1 MRDFREDIEGYRIIR
16 QEMEICRKYG
26 IDYRQQ
32 KGRRAEVVSRLHPKV
47 LHLRLADIIQETP
60 TTKTLRLVARDS
72 NLPPFQAGQY
82 INLQVEINGIR
93 TSRPYSIS
101 SSPRQTAYYDL
112 TVRKIENGFV
122 SAYLFDQA
130 KVGDVFQSSGP
141 AGNFYYNPLFH
152 GNRLVFMAGGSGVT
166 PFMSMIRENTDL
178 GLEREIHLFYG
189 SQTGEELIFHR
200 ELSDISARRP
210 NFHYY
215 PVLEKAAQGYRG
227 LSGMIS
233 SDLITGT
240 LGDQP
245 VDTYYICGPQAMYD
259 ALLPQLQAMNIPAR
273 KIRHEMFGNPAD
285 ITAQP
290 GWPRE
295 ISKHAEFNV
304 EVEGRNNLKALAGQ
318 PLLIALE
325 KAGLVIP
332 SLCRSGECS
341 LCRVQLLSGKVFQPQ
356 GVLMRESDKK
366 YGYIHSC
373 KSYPLEDLKIRL

>member
-1 MRDFREDIEGYRIIR
+1 MRDFREDIEGYGEIK

-26 IDYRQQ
+26 INYRAQ
-32 KGRRAEVVSRLHPKV
+32 KSRRADVVSRLHPRILK
-47 LHLRLADIIQETP
+47 LRLADIILETP
-60 TTKTLRLVARDS
+60 TTKTLRLVAREG

-82 INLQVEINGIR
+82 INLQVEINGVR
-93 TSRPYSIS
+93 TSRPFSIS
-101 SSPRQTAYYDL
+101 SSPRQTAYYDI

-122 SAYLFDQA
+122 SAYLFDDVR
-130 KVGDVFQSSGP
+130 VGDEFTSSGP

-152 GNRLVFMAGGSGVT
+152 GEKLVFLAGGSGVT
-166 PFMSMIRENTDL
+166 PFMSMIRENIDL
-178 GLEREIHLFYG
+178 GLDREIHLFYG
-189 SQTGEELIFHR
+189 SQTSEELIFHS
-200 ELSDISARRP
+200 EFSDIAARRP
-210 NFHYY
+210 NFHYH
-215 PVLEKAAQGYRG
+215 PVLENVPADYEG

-233 SDLITGT
+233 SDLINRV
-240 LGDQP
+240 LGDIK
-245 VDTYYICGPQAMYD
+245 VDTYYICGPQGMYD
-259 ALLPQLQAMNIPAR
+259 ALLPQLKALNIPAR

-295 ISKHAEFNV
+295 IRKEAAFTVN
-304 EVEGRNNLKALAGQ
+304 VEGRKSFAAQAGE

-325 KAGLVIP
+325 KAGLIVP

-373 KSYPLEDLKIRL
+373 KSYPLEDLEIRL

>member
-1 MRDFREDIEGYRIIR
+1 MRDFREDIEGYGEIK

-26 IDYRQQ
+26 INYRAQ
-32 KGRRAEVVSRLHPKV
+32 KSRRADVVSRLHPRILK
-47 LHLRLADIIQETP
+47 LRLADIILETP
-60 TTKTLRLVARDS
+60 TTKTLRLVAREG

-82 INLQVEINGIR
+82 INLQVEINGVR
-93 TSRPYSIS
+93 TSRPFSIS
-101 SSPRQTAYYDL
+101 SSPRQTAYYDV

-122 SAYLFDQA
+122 SAYLFDDVR
-130 KVGDVFQSSGP
+130 VGDEFTSSGP

-152 GNRLVFMAGGSGVT
+152 GQKLVFLAGGSGVT
-166 PFMSMIRENTDL
+166 PFMSMIREHIDL
-178 GLEREIHLFYG
+178 GLDREIHLFYG
-189 SQTGEELIFHR
+189 SQTSEELIFHS
-200 ELSDISARRP
+200 EFSDIAARRP
-210 NFHYY
+210 NFHYH
-215 PVLEKAAQGYRG
+215 PVLENVPADYEG

-233 SDLITGT
+233 SDLINRV
-240 LGDQP
+240 LGDIK
-245 VDTYYICGPQAMYD
+245 VDTYYICGLQGMYD
-259 ALLPQLQAMNIPAR
+259 ALLPQLKALNIPAR

-295 ISKHAEFNV
+295 IRKEAAFTVN
-304 EVEGRNNLKALAGQ
+304 VEGRKSFAAQAGE

-325 KAGLVIP
+325 KAGLIVP

-373 KSYPLEDLKIRL
+373 KSYPLEDLEIRL

>member
-1 MRDFREDIEGYRIIR
+1 MRDFREDIEGYGEIK
-16 QEMEICRKYG
+16 QEMEISRKYG
-26 IDYRQQ
+26 INYRVQ
-32 KGRRAEVVSRLHPKV
+32 KNRRADVVSRLHPKV
-47 LHLRLADIIQETP
+47 LKLRLADIILETP
-60 TTKTLRLVARDS
+60 TTKTLRLVAREG

-93 TSRPYSIS
+93 TSRPFSIS
-101 SSPRQTAYYDL
+101 SSPRQTAYYDI

-122 SAYLFDQA
+122 SAYLFDDVR
-130 KVGDVFQSSGP
+130 VGDEFTSSGP

-152 GNRLVFMAGGSGVT
+152 GQKLVFLAGGSGVT
-166 PFMSMIRENTDL
+166 PFMSMIRENIDL
-178 GLEREIHLFYG
+178 GLDREIHLFYG
-189 SQTGEELIFHR
+189 SQTSEEIIFHG
-200 ELSDISARRP
+200 ELSDMAARRP
-210 NFHYY
+210 NFHYH
-215 PVLEKAAQGYRG
+215 PVLENVSADYEG

-233 SDLITGT
+233 SDLINRV
-240 LGDQP
+240 LGDIK
-245 VDTYYICGPQAMYD
+245 VDTYYICGPQGMYD
-259 ALLPQLQAMNIPAR
+259 ALLPQLKAVNIPAR

-295 ISKHAEFNV
+295 IRKEAAFTVN
-304 EVEGRNNLKALAGQ
+304 VEGRKSLAAQAGE

-325 KAGLVIP
+325 KAGLIVP

-373 KSYPLEDLKIRL
+373 KAYPLEDLVIRL